1 MVVNEL
7 KVQILKPFG
16 PRILHAKMPM
26 EFVDTLNAHCE
37 EILLDDN
44 KRKELDE
51 SDELVGHVAEELKC
65 DMNNP
70 QFKKFGGFLCDIT
83 KCLHD
88 NFIQEKKV
96 KGENLTPN
104 RLAIHNSW
112 IVRSFEHDY
121 NPTHIHT
128 NGAFSCVAYL
138 KVPEGI
144 KEVNTRNAK
153 EVYATEGYIDFIYG
167 SSSVVNPGNICCK
180 PSVGDIYIFPAHLYH
195 TVYPFYGA
203 GERRSFSANMSLT
216 MDEDNGKN

>member
-1 MVVNEL
+1 MVENQLE
-7 KVQILKPFG
+7 VQILKPFG
-16 PRILHAKMPM
+16 PRILHAKMPL

-65 DMNNP
+65 DMNIP
-70 QFKKFGGFLCDIT
+70 KLKKFGGFLCDIT

-88 NFIQEKKV
+88 NFIQEKRV

-180 PSVGDIYIFPAHLYH
+180 PEVGDIYIFPAHLYH

-216 MDEDNGKN
+216 MDYNNGKN